1 MPQSAEQ
8 ALDYHDRERRAD
20 DALPHGNVGAE
31 IQRQQEAGDYRAQVA
46 DGLFAA
52 GDEVEQ
58 ELGDDRADNAC
69 GQHWK
74 RLHAEDDDGGD
85 SCGQQCDYHVE
96 HDAAAGV
103 LGMDMGCG

>member
-1 MPQSAEQ
+1 MTQSAEQ

-20 DALPHGNVGAE
+20 DALPHGDVGAK

-46 DGLFAA
+46 DGLLAA

-58 ELGDDRADNAC
+58 KLGDDRADNA
-69 GQHWK
+69 GSQHRQ
-74 RLHAEDDDGGD
+74 RLHAEDDDGGNGR
-85 SCGQQCDYHVE
+85 GQQRDYHVE

-103 LGMDMGCG
+103 LSMDMGCG